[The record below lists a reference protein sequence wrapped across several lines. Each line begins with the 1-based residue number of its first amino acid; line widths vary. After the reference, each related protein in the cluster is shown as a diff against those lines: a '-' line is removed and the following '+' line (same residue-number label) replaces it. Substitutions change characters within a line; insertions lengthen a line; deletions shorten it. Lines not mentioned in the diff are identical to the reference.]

1 MRLVSMP
8 RSSPF
13 GSISRGE
20 VRVVAAAFALA
31 FWSMTI
37 VVWVRAPIPCGD
49 FICPYTMGQLVHDP
63 ARIYNVDTFHAA
75 QVSLVPASASLFYP
89 PVYPP
94 QLAVAMAPFS
104 RLPFGVAVT
113 IWSVIM
119 IGCYALIVR
128 SAYRTVNLHLDP
140 ALFSLLAIGFPPF
153 VQMLQYGQNTV
164 HCYWGRVFSAGR
176 RWSGNDPSLL
186 ERPSGYCPQ
195 ASVGVPLAVL
205 VLAGREWRML
215 AGAVASIAA
224 QAAIVWV
231 VMGSGA
237 FTGFYAFV
245 PADHRERQCT
255 RTRGP
260 TSPFDSLDHASLA
273 PPSRNSSVDCS
284 GRRDSGGRRD
294 SVALASA
301 GARTPWI
308 RHACGCT

>member
-1 MRLVSMP
+1 MP
-8 RSSPF
+8 RPNPF

-153 VQMLQYGQNTV
+153 VQMLQYGQNT
-164 HCYWGRVFSAGR
+164 GTATGGVFSRLEGAGAETILLC
-176 RWSGNDPSLL
+176 WSGL
-186 ERPSGYCPQ
+186 RATCPQ
-195 ASVGVPLAVL
+195 ASV
-205 VLAGREWRML
+205 R
-215 AGAVASIAA
+215 S
-224 QAAIVWV
+224 
-231 VMGSGA
+231 
-237 FTGFYAFV
+237 
-245 PADHRERQCT
+245 PA
-255 RTRGP
+255 
-260 TSPFDSLDHASLA
+260 
-273 PPSRNSSVDCS
+273 
-284 GRRDSGGRRD
+284 RRPRARR
-294 SVALASA
+294 
-301 GARTPWI
+301 P
-308 RHACGCT
+308 